1 MTIGYYFWI
10 PFILLKSFFFQNG
23 NKLFSLSGFAQ
34 GTTYQVKYLASDSII
49 TLGQVDSILNEIDLS
64 LSLYRENS
72 LINRFNQNERE
83 IEMDK
88 HMKEVVEHSLKTW
101 KTTAGAFD
109 ISVKPLVDLWGFGPK
124 GFSRFPEDSE
134 VSKLLACTGSRHLQV
149 VGRKLIKSIPCIQID
164 CNGIAQGYCVDVIS
178 EFISKN
184 GIQNFL
190 VELGGE
196 IRVKGKNEKSDHW
209 SIGTESPNVSEELF
223 SPLVIQL
230 SEGAITTSGN
240 YRKTYSQN
248 SKFYH
253 HIIDPRTGFPSE
265 NSLVSVSV
273 IAKNA
278 ITADAFDNA
287 FMVMGRDSSLK
298 FLDSR
303 KDLEAY
309 FIYRKL
315 DGMLADTATRGF
327 YSLVKD

>member
-1 MTIGYYFWI
+1 M
-10 PFILLKSFFFQNG
+10 LKSFFFQNR
-23 NKLFSLSGFAQ
+23 NKLISLSGFAQ

-72 LINRFNQNERE
+72 LINRFNQSERE

-88 HMKEVVEHSLKTW
+88 HMQEVVEHSLKTC
-101 KTTAGAFD
+101 TITAGAFD
-109 ISVKPLVDLWGFGPK
+109 ISVKPLVDLWGFGTK
-124 GFSRFPEDSE
+124 GFSRLPEDSE
-134 VSKLLACTGSRHLQV
+134 VNKLLPCTGSRHLQV

-164 CNGIAQGYCVDVIS
+164 CNGIAQGYGVDVLS
-178 EFISKN
+178 EFISGK

-196 IRVKGKNEKSDHW
+196 IRVKGKNDKSDHW
-209 SIGTESPNVSEELF
+209 SIGTESPNESEELF
-223 SPLVIQL
+223 SALVVQL

-240 YRKTYSQN
+240 YRKTYSRN

-265 NSLVSVSV
+265 NGLVSVSV

-287 FMVMGRDSSLK
+287 FMVMGIDSSLK
-298 FLDSR
+298 LLESR

-309 FIYRKL
+309 FIYRKVN
-315 DGMLADTATRGF
+315 GMLADTATKGF